1 MSQIKI
7 LIADPNE
14 VYLDGIALEFLKR
27 EPDRVDLHGITEND
41 YWEEFC
47 GASEEYDIALINERM
62 AGEEIPADR
71 FRYIFILT
79 ETMDG
84 TDLSVFSKKDI
95 KTILKWVSAS
105 EIYDQVVNGC
115 PFYEILAERER
126 EEADRLRREEEQR
139 AREKAER
146 LRREK
151 EERARAEKERLRR
164 EAEEKARAEEERL
177 RREAEERARAEEERL
192 RREAEERARAEEE
205 RLRREAEERARAEEE
220 RLRRE
225 AEEKSRGEKEK
236 LRPEKDERD
245 LPEIERLR
253 LEVEKLISEKEN
265 RLRTEAE
272 ERARAE
278 AERVRLLE
286 EAKTHAEAENKARA
300 EADIVRSAMERAL
313 AETERLSRVLEN
325 VRREAEEKAH
335 AEVDRVRRE
344 AEEKA
349 LEAERVR
356 SESEEQA
363 RTEIE
368 KVRREAEEQTRT
380 EIEKVR
386 SEAENQAR
394 AEVESVRREAEDQA
408 RTEIEKVRRETE
420 DQARTEIEKVRRE
433 TEEQARTEIEKVRR
447 EAEEQALTEIENVR
461 REAEKQTRAEV
472 ERARREAEEQ
482 VRKTERI
489 RREEERFR
497 GEAEEKARAEAEN
510 LRRETA
516 ERLLAE
522 KEKRAASDPGKKRGP
537 EVILMHGSCGG
548 AGKTAVALGIAC
560 CMSRMRRKV
569 LYVDA
574 EYMQDFQV
582 YMASRKTLSK
592 EALMCLQSN
601 PADIYEKMKR
611 FISREGFAYLPAS
624 PRYLQLYNVGMDAYF
639 NLIRGAKAS
648 GEYDFIIV
656 DADNSF
662 GNVKA
667 TLFSIAD
674 RAVIVSRSGPEENA
688 RLAVLHEILDSE
700 SNTGQV
706 LYVRNFAEE
715 SFRESSENNFG
726 SRRGEPALKK
736 KNVHKPAGEE
746 QETSAVIE
754 RTAELRSLADLSKI
768 AGIRELAVRII
779 SLPEVSD

>member
-177 RREAEERARAEEERL
+177 RREAEE
-192 RREAEERARAEEE
+192 
-205 RLRREAEERARAEEE
+205 
-220 RLRRE
+220 
-225 AEEKSRGEKEK
+225 KSRGEKEK

-286 EAKTHAEAENKARA
+286 EAKTHAEAEDKARA

-313 AETERLSRVLEN
+313 AETERLSRVLES

-344 AEEKA
+344 VEEKA

-363 RTEIE
+363 RAEVERVRREAEEQTRAEIEKVRGEAEEQARAEVERVRREAEEQTRAEIE
-368 KVRREAEEQTRT
+368 KVRREAEEQTR
-380 EIEKVR
+380 
-386 SEAENQAR
+386 
-394 AEVESVRREAEDQA
+394 
-408 RTEIEKVRRETE
+408 
-420 DQARTEIEKVRRE
+420 
-433 TEEQARTEIEKVRR
+433 
-447 EAEEQALTEIENVR
+447 
-461 REAEKQTRAEV
+461 AEV
-472 ERARREAEEQ
+472 ERARREMEEQ
-482 VRKTERI
+482 ARETERM
-489 RREEERFR
+489 RREEERLR

-510 LRRETA
+510 LRREAA

-592 EALMCLQSN
+592 EALLCLQSN

-656 DADNSF
+656 DTDNSF

-700 SNTGQV
+700 SNTDQV

-715 SFRESSENNFG
+715 PFRESSENNFG

-754 RTAELRSLADLSKI
+754 RTAELRCLADLSRI
-768 AGIRELAVRII
+768 AGIRELAVRIV

>member
-62 AGEEIPADR
+62 AGEEIPAER

-146 LRREK
+146 IRREK

-192 RREAEERARAEEE
+192 RREAEEK
-205 RLRREAEERARAEEE
+205 ARAEEE

-225 AEEKSRGEKEK
+225 AEEKARAEEEGLRREAEEKSRGEEKK
-236 LRPEKDERD
+236 LRPEKDGRD

-253 LEVEKLISEKEN
+253 LEVEKLISEKED

-356 SESEEQA
+356 SESEE
-363 RTEIE
+363 
-368 KVRREAEEQTRT
+368 
-380 EIEKVR
+380 
-386 SEAENQAR
+386 
-394 AEVESVRREAEDQA
+394 QA

-656 DADNSF
+656 DTDNSF

-700 SNTGQV
+700 SNTDQV

-715 SFRESSENNFG
+715 PFRESSENNFG
-726 SRRGEPALKK
+726 SRRGKPALKK
-736 KNVHKPAGEE
+736 KNVHEPAAEE

>member
-71 FRYIFILT
+71 FRHIFILT

-286 EAKTHAEAENKARA
+286 EAKTHAEAEDKARA

-313 AETERLSRVLEN
+313 AETERLSRVLES

-344 AEEKA
+344 VEEKA

-363 RTEIE
+363 RAEVERVRREAEEQTRAEIEKVRGEAEEQARAEVERVRREAEEQTRAEIE
-368 KVRREAEEQTRT
+368 KVRREAEEQTR
-380 EIEKVR
+380 
-386 SEAENQAR
+386 
-394 AEVESVRREAEDQA
+394 
-408 RTEIEKVRRETE
+408 
-420 DQARTEIEKVRRE
+420 
-433 TEEQARTEIEKVRR
+433 
-447 EAEEQALTEIENVR
+447 
-461 REAEKQTRAEV
+461 AEV
-472 ERARREAEEQ
+472 ERARREMEEQ
-482 VRKTERI
+482 ARETERM
-489 RREEERFR
+489 RREEERLR

-510 LRRETA
+510 LRREAA

-592 EALMCLQSN
+592 EALLCLQSN

-656 DADNSF
+656 DTDNSF

-700 SNTGQV
+700 SNTDQV

-715 SFRESSENNFG
+715 PFRESSENNFG

-754 RTAELRSLADLSKI
+754 RTAELRCLADLSRI
-768 AGIRELAVRII
+768 AGIRELAVRIV

>member
-71 FRYIFILT
+71 FRHIFILT

-151 EERARAEKERLRR
+151 EERARAEKERLRAEEERLRR

-177 RREAEERARAEEERL
+177 RREAEEKARAEEEG
-192 RREAEERARAEEE
+192 
-205 RLRREAEERARAEEE
+205 
-220 RLRRE
+220 LRRE
-225 AEEKSRGEKEK
+225 AEEKSRGEEKK
-236 LRPEKDERD
+236 LRPEKDGRD

-368 KVRREAEEQTRT
+368 KVRREAEEQTRA

-386 SEAENQAR
+386 GEAEEQAR
-394 AEVESVRREAEDQA
+394 AEVERVRREAEDQTRA
-408 RTEIEKVRRETE
+408 
-420 DQARTEIEKVRRE
+420 
-433 TEEQARTEIEKVRR
+433 EIEKVRR
-447 EAEEQALTEIENVR
+447 EAEE
-461 REAEKQTRAEV
+461 QTRAEV

-482 VRKTERI
+482 ARETERM
-489 RREEERFR
+489 RREEERLR

-510 LRRETA
+510 LRREAA

-736 KNVHKPAGEE
+736 KNVHEPAGEE

>member
-1 MSQIKI
+1 M
-7 LIADPNE
+7 
-14 VYLDGIALEFLKR
+14 
-27 EPDRVDLHGITEND
+27 
-41 YWEEFC
+41 
-47 GASEEYDIALINERM
+47 
-62 AGEEIPADR
+62 
-71 FRYIFILT
+71 
-79 ETMDG
+79 
-84 TDLSVFSKKDI
+84 
-95 KTILKWVSAS
+95 
-105 EIYDQVVNGC
+105 
-115 PFYEILAERER
+115 
-126 EEADRLRREEEQR
+126 
-139 AREKAER
+139 
-146 LRREK
+146 
-151 EERARAEKERLRR
+151 
-164 EAEEKARAEEERL
+164 
-177 RREAEERARAEEERL
+177 
-192 RREAEERARAEEE
+192 
-205 RLRREAEERARAEEE
+205 
-220 RLRRE
+220 
-225 AEEKSRGEKEK
+225 
-236 LRPEKDERD
+236 
-245 LPEIERLR
+245 
-253 LEVEKLISEKEN
+253 
-265 RLRTEAE
+265 
-272 ERARAE
+272 
-278 AERVRLLE
+278 
-286 EAKTHAEAENKARA
+286 
-300 EADIVRSAMERAL
+300 
-313 AETERLSRVLEN
+313 
-325 VRREAEEKAH
+325 
-335 AEVDRVRRE
+335 
-344 AEEKA
+344 
-349 LEAERVR
+349 
-356 SESEEQA
+356 
-363 RTEIE
+363 
-368 KVRREAEEQTRT
+368 
-380 EIEKVR
+380 
-386 SEAENQAR
+386 
-394 AEVESVRREAEDQA
+394 
-408 RTEIEKVRRETE
+408 
-420 DQARTEIEKVRRE
+420 
-433 TEEQARTEIEKVRR
+433 
-447 EAEEQALTEIENVR
+447 
-461 REAEKQTRAEV
+461 

-715 SFRESSENNFG
+715 PFRESSENNFG

-736 KNVHKPAGEE
+736 KNVHEPAGEE

>member
-1 MSQIKI
+1 M
-7 LIADPNE
+7 
-14 VYLDGIALEFLKR
+14 
-27 EPDRVDLHGITEND
+27 
-41 YWEEFC
+41 
-47 GASEEYDIALINERM
+47 
-62 AGEEIPADR
+62 
-71 FRYIFILT
+71 
-79 ETMDG
+79 
-84 TDLSVFSKKDI
+84 
-95 KTILKWVSAS
+95 
-105 EIYDQVVNGC
+105 
-115 PFYEILAERER
+115 
-126 EEADRLRREEEQR
+126 
-139 AREKAER
+139 
-146 LRREK
+146 
-151 EERARAEKERLRR
+151 
-164 EAEEKARAEEERL
+164 
-177 RREAEERARAEEERL
+177 
-192 RREAEERARAEEE
+192 
-205 RLRREAEERARAEEE
+205 
-220 RLRRE
+220 
-225 AEEKSRGEKEK
+225 
-236 LRPEKDERD
+236 
-245 LPEIERLR
+245 
-253 LEVEKLISEKEN
+253 
-265 RLRTEAE
+265 
-272 ERARAE
+272 
-278 AERVRLLE
+278 
-286 EAKTHAEAENKARA
+286 
-300 EADIVRSAMERAL
+300 
-313 AETERLSRVLEN
+313 
-325 VRREAEEKAH
+325 
-335 AEVDRVRRE
+335 
-344 AEEKA
+344 
-349 LEAERVR
+349 
-356 SESEEQA
+356 
-363 RTEIE
+363 
-368 KVRREAEEQTRT
+368 
-380 EIEKVR
+380 
-386 SEAENQAR
+386 
-394 AEVESVRREAEDQA
+394 
-408 RTEIEKVRRETE
+408 
-420 DQARTEIEKVRRE
+420 
-433 TEEQARTEIEKVRR
+433 
-447 EAEEQALTEIENVR
+447 
-461 REAEKQTRAEV
+461 

-482 VRKTERI
+482 ARETERM
-489 RREEERFR
+489 RREEERLR

-510 LRRETA
+510 LRREAA

-648 GEYDFIIV
+648 GEYDFIVV
-656 DADNSF
+656 DTDNSF

-715 SFRESSENNFG
+715 SFRESPENNFG

-754 RTAELRSLADLSKI
+754 RTAELRCLADLSKI

>member
-126 EEADRLRREEEQR
+126 EEA
-139 AREKAER
+139 ER
-146 LRREK
+146 IRREK
-151 EERARAEKERLRR
+151 
-164 EAEEKARAEEERL
+164 
-177 RREAEERARAEEERL
+177 EERARAEEERL

-205 RLRREAEERARAEEE
+205 RLRREAEEKARVEEE

-286 EAKTHAEAENKARA
+286 EAKTHAEAEDKARA

-313 AETERLSRVLEN
+313 AETERLSRVLES

-344 AEEKA
+344 VEEKA

-363 RTEIE
+363 RAEVERVRREAEEQTRAEIE
-368 KVRREAEEQTRT
+368 KVRREAEEQTR
-380 EIEKVR
+380 
-386 SEAENQAR
+386 
-394 AEVESVRREAEDQA
+394 
-408 RTEIEKVRRETE
+408 
-420 DQARTEIEKVRRE
+420 
-433 TEEQARTEIEKVRR
+433 
-447 EAEEQALTEIENVR
+447 
-461 REAEKQTRAEV
+461 AEV
-472 ERARREAEEQ
+472 ERARREMEEQ
-482 VRKTERI
+482 ARETERM
-489 RREEERFR
+489 RREEERLR

-510 LRRETA
+510 LRREAA

-715 SFRESSENNFG
+715 PFRESSENNFG

-736 KNVHKPAGEE
+736 KNVHEPAGEE

-768 AGIRELAVRII
+768 AGIRELAVRIV

>member
-146 LRREK
+146 IRREEEQRAREKAERIRREK

-177 RREAEERARAEEERL
+177 RREAEEK
-192 RREAEERARAEEE
+192 
-205 RLRREAEERARAEEE
+205 ARAEEE

-225 AEEKSRGEKEK
+225 AEEKSRGEEKK
-236 LRPEKDERD
+236 LRPEKDGRD

-253 LEVEKLISEKEN
+253 LEVEKLISEKED

-278 AERVRLLE
+278 ADRVRLLE

-368 KVRREAEEQTRT
+368 KVRREAENQTRT

-386 SEAENQAR
+386 SEAEEQAR
-394 AEVESVRREAEDQA
+394 AEVERVRREAEDQTRA
-408 RTEIEKVRRETE
+408 EIEK
-420 DQARTEIEKVRRE
+420 
-433 TEEQARTEIEKVRR
+433 
-447 EAEEQALTEIENVR
+447 VR

-726 SRRGEPALKK
+726 SRRGKPALKK
-736 KNVHKPAGEE
+736 KNVHEPAGEE

>member
-1 MSQIKI
+1 
-7 LIADPNE
+7 
-14 VYLDGIALEFLKR
+14 
-27 EPDRVDLHGITEND
+27 
-41 YWEEFC
+41 
-47 GASEEYDIALINERM
+47 
-62 AGEEIPADR
+62 
-71 FRYIFILT
+71 
-79 ETMDG
+79 
-84 TDLSVFSKKDI
+84 
-95 KTILKWVSAS
+95 
-105 EIYDQVVNGC
+105 
-115 PFYEILAERER
+115 
-126 EEADRLRREEEQR
+126 
-139 AREKAER
+139 
-146 LRREK
+146 
-151 EERARAEKERLRR
+151 
-164 EAEEKARAEEERL
+164 
-177 RREAEERARAEEERL
+177 
-192 RREAEERARAEEE
+192 
-205 RLRREAEERARAEEE
+205 
-220 RLRRE
+220 
-225 AEEKSRGEKEK
+225 
-236 LRPEKDERD
+236 
-245 LPEIERLR
+245 
-253 LEVEKLISEKEN
+253 
-265 RLRTEAE
+265 
-272 ERARAE
+272 
-278 AERVRLLE
+278 
-286 EAKTHAEAENKARA
+286 
-300 EADIVRSAMERAL
+300 MERAL
-313 AETERLSRVLEN
+313 AETERLSRVLES

-344 AEEKA
+344 VEEKA

-363 RTEIE
+363 RAEVERVRREAEEQTRAEIEKVRGEAEEQARAEVERVRREAEEQTRAEIE
-368 KVRREAEEQTRT
+368 KVRREAEEQTR
-380 EIEKVR
+380 
-386 SEAENQAR
+386 
-394 AEVESVRREAEDQA
+394 
-408 RTEIEKVRRETE
+408 
-420 DQARTEIEKVRRE
+420 
-433 TEEQARTEIEKVRR
+433 
-447 EAEEQALTEIENVR
+447 
-461 REAEKQTRAEV
+461 AEV
-472 ERARREAEEQ
+472 ERARREMEEQ
-482 VRKTERI
+482 ARETERM
-489 RREEERFR
+489 RREEERLR

-510 LRRETA
+510 LRREAA

-592 EALMCLQSN
+592 EALLCLQSN

-656 DADNSF
+656 DTDNSF

-700 SNTGQV
+700 SNTDQV

-715 SFRESSENNFG
+715 PFRESSENNFG

-754 RTAELRSLADLSKI
+754 RTAELRCLADLSRI
-768 AGIRELAVRII
+768 AGIRELAVRIV

>member
-62 AGEEIPADR
+62 AGEEIPAER

-146 LRREK
+146 IRREEEQRAREKAERIRREK

-192 RREAEERARAEEE
+192 RREAEEK
-205 RLRREAEERARAEEE
+205 ARAEEE

-225 AEEKSRGEKEK
+225 AEEKARAEEEGLRREAEEKSRGEEKK
-236 LRPEKDERD
+236 LRPEKDGRD

-253 LEVEKLISEKEN
+253 LEVEKLISEKED

-278 AERVRLLE
+278 ADRVRLLE

-368 KVRREAEEQTRT
+368 KVRREAEEQVRI

-386 SEAENQAR
+386 SESQNQAR
-394 AEVESVRREAEDQA
+394 AEVES
-408 RTEIEKVRRETE
+408 
-420 DQARTEIEKVRRE
+420 
-433 TEEQARTEIEKVRR
+433 
-447 EAEEQALTEIENVR
+447 VR

-674 RAVIVSRSGPEENA
+674 RDVIVSRSGPEENA

>member
-146 LRREK
+146 IRREK
-151 EERARAEKERLRR
+151 EERARAEKESLRR

-177 RREAEERARAEEERL
+177 RREAEE
-192 RREAEERARAEEE
+192 
-205 RLRREAEERARAEEE
+205 
-220 RLRRE
+220 
-225 AEEKSRGEKEK
+225 KSRGEEKK
-236 LRPEKDERD
+236 LRPEKDGRD

-253 LEVEKLISEKEN
+253 LEVEKLISEKED

-286 EAKTHAEAENKARA
+286 EAKTHAEAEDKARA

-313 AETERLSRVLEN
+313 AETERLSRVLES

-368 KVRREAEEQTRT
+368 KVRREAEEQTRA

-386 SEAENQAR
+386 GEAEEQAR
-394 AEVESVRREAEDQA
+394 AEVERVRREAEDQTRA
-408 RTEIEKVRRETE
+408 
-420 DQARTEIEKVRRE
+420 
-433 TEEQARTEIEKVRR
+433 EIEKVRR
-447 EAEEQALTEIENVR
+447 EAEE
-461 REAEKQTRAEV
+461 QTRAEV

-482 VRKTERI
+482 ARETERM
-489 RREEERFR
+489 RREEERLR

-510 LRRETA
+510 LRREAA

-656 DADNSF
+656 D
-662 GNVKA
+662 
-667 TLFSIAD
+667 
-674 RAVIVSRSGPEENA
+674 RSGGKCAPCRTPRDSGFGEQYGSGPLCA
-688 RLAVLHEILDSE
+688 QLCRGAVPGI
-700 SNTGQV
+700 
-706 LYVRNFAEE
+706 
-715 SFRESSENNFG
+715 FG
-726 SRRGEPALKK
+726 K
-736 KNVHKPAGEE
+736 
-746 QETSAVIE
+746 
-754 RTAELRSLADLSKI
+754 
-768 AGIRELAVRII
+768 
-779 SLPEVSD
+779 

>member
-71 FRYIFILT
+71 FRHIFILT

-146 LRREK
+146 IRREEEQRAREKAERIRREK
-151 EERARAEKERLRR
+151 EERVRAEKERLRR

-192 RREAEERARAEEE
+192 RREAEEK
-205 RLRREAEERARAEEE
+205 ARAEEE

-225 AEEKSRGEKEK
+225 AEEKARAEEEGLRREAEEKSRGEEKK
-236 LRPEKDERD
+236 LRPEKDGRD

-394 AEVESVRREAEDQA
+394 AEVERVRREAEDQTRA
-408 RTEIEKVRRETE
+408 
-420 DQARTEIEKVRRE
+420 
-433 TEEQARTEIEKVRR
+433 EIEKVRR
-447 EAEEQALTEIENVR
+447 EAEE
-461 REAEKQTRAEV
+461 QTRAEV

-482 VRKTERI
+482 ARETERM
-489 RREEERFR
+489 RREEERLR

-510 LRRETA
+510 LRREAA

>member
-146 LRREK
+146 IRREK

-177 RREAEERARAEEERL
+177 RREAEEK
-192 RREAEERARAEEE
+192 
-205 RLRREAEERARAEEE
+205 ARAEEE

-225 AEEKSRGEKEK
+225 AEEKARAEEEGLRREAEEKSRGEEKK
-236 LRPEKDERD
+236 LRPEKDGRD

-253 LEVEKLISEKEN
+253 LEVEKLISEKED

-286 EAKTHAEAENKARA
+286 EAKTHAEAEDKARA

-368 KVRREAEEQTRT
+368 KVRREAEE
-380 EIEKVR
+380 
-386 SEAENQAR
+386 
-394 AEVESVRREAEDQA
+394 
-408 RTEIEKVRRETE
+408 
-420 DQARTEIEKVRRE
+420 
-433 TEEQARTEIEKVRR
+433 
-447 EAEEQALTEIENVR
+447 
-461 REAEKQTRAEV
+461 QTRAEV

>member
-71 FRYIFILT
+71 FRHIFILT

-126 EEADRLRREEEQR
+126 EEA
-139 AREKAER
+139 ER
-146 LRREK
+146 IRREK
-151 EERARAEKERLRR
+151 
-164 EAEEKARAEEERL
+164 
-177 RREAEERARAEEERL
+177 EERARAEEERL

-205 RLRREAEERARAEEE
+205 RLRREAEERVRAEKERLRREAEERARAEEERLRREAEEKARVEEE

-368 KVRREAEEQTRT
+368 KVRREAENQTRT

-386 SEAENQAR
+386 SEAEEQAR
-394 AEVESVRREAEDQA
+394 AEVERVRREAEDQTRA
-408 RTEIEKVRRETE
+408 
-420 DQARTEIEKVRRE
+420 
-433 TEEQARTEIEKVRR
+433 EIEKVRR
-447 EAEEQALTEIENVR
+447 EAEE
-461 REAEKQTRAEV
+461 QTRAEV

-482 VRKTERI
+482 ARETERM
-489 RREEERFR
+489 RREEERLR

-510 LRRETA
+510 LRREAA

-715 SFRESSENNFG
+715 SFRESPENNFG

-736 KNVHKPAGEE
+736 KNVHEPAGEE

-754 RTAELRSLADLSKI
+754 RTAELRCLADLSKI

>member
-146 LRREK
+146 IRREK

-192 RREAEERARAEEE
+192 RREAEEK
-205 RLRREAEERARAEEE
+205 ARAEEE

-225 AEEKSRGEKEK
+225 AEEKARAEEEGLRREAEEKSRGEEKK
-236 LRPEKDERD
+236 LRPEKDGRD

-253 LEVEKLISEKEN
+253 LEVEKLISEKED

-286 EAKTHAEAENKARA
+286 EAKTHAEAEDKARA

-313 AETERLSRVLEN
+313 AETERLSRVLES

-344 AEEKA
+344 VEEKA

-368 KVRREAEEQTRT
+368 KVRREAENQTRT

-386 SEAENQAR
+386 SEAEEQAR
-394 AEVESVRREAEDQA
+394 AEVERVRREAEDQTRA
-408 RTEIEKVRRETE
+408 
-420 DQARTEIEKVRRE
+420 
-433 TEEQARTEIEKVRR
+433 EIEKVRR
-447 EAEEQALTEIENVR
+447 EAEE
-461 REAEKQTRAEV
+461 QTRAEV

-482 VRKTERI
+482 ARETERM
-489 RREEERFR
+489 RREEERLR

-510 LRRETA
+510 LRREAA

-522 KEKRAASDPGKKRGP
+522 KEKRASSDPGKKRGP

-656 DADNSF
+656 DTDNSF

>member
-126 EEADRLRREEEQR
+126 EEA
-139 AREKAER
+139 ER
-146 LRREK
+146 I
-151 EERARAEKERLRR
+151 
-164 EAEEKARAEEERL
+164 
-177 RREAEERARAEEERL
+177 RREAEERARAEK
-192 RREAEERARAEEE
+192 
-205 RLRREAEERARAEEE
+205 E

-265 RLRTEAE
+265 RLRTEAK

-278 AERVRLLE
+278 ADRVRLLE

-368 KVRREAEEQTRT
+368 KVRREAENQTRT

-386 SEAENQAR
+386 GEAEEQAR
-394 AEVESVRREAEDQA
+394 AEVERVRREAEDQTRA
-408 RTEIEKVRRETE
+408 
-420 DQARTEIEKVRRE
+420 
-433 TEEQARTEIEKVRR
+433 EIEKVRR
-447 EAEEQALTEIENVR
+447 EAEE
-461 REAEKQTRAEV
+461 QTRAEV

-482 VRKTERI
+482 ARETERM
-489 RREEERFR
+489 RREEERLR

-648 GEYDFIIV
+648 GEYDFIVV
-656 DADNSF
+656 DTDNSF

-715 SFRESSENNFG
+715 SFRESPENNFG

-754 RTAELRSLADLSKI
+754 RTAELRCLADLSKI

>member
-71 FRYIFILT
+71 FRHIFILT

-164 EAEEKARAEEERL
+164 EAEEK
-177 RREAEERARAEEERL
+177 
-192 RREAEERARAEEE
+192 ARAEEE

-420 DQARTEIEKVRRE
+420 
-433 TEEQARTEIEKVRR
+433 EQARTEIEKVRR

-489 RREEERFR
+489 RREEERLR

>member
-62 AGEEIPADR
+62 AGEEIPAER

-146 LRREK
+146 IRREEEQRAREKAERIRREK

-177 RREAEERARAEEERL
+177 RREAEEKARV
-192 RREAEERARAEEE
+192 
-205 RLRREAEERARAEEE
+205 EEE

-253 LEVEKLISEKEN
+253 LEVEKLISEKED

-278 AERVRLLE
+278 ADRVRLLE

-368 KVRREAEEQTRT
+368 KVRSEAEEKARA
-380 EIEKVR
+380 EIEK
-386 SEAENQAR
+386 
-394 AEVESVRREAEDQA
+394 VRREAEDQA
-408 RTEIEKVRRETE
+408 RTEIEKVRREAENQT
-420 DQARTEIEKVRRE
+420 RTEIEKVRSEAEEQARAEVERVRRE
-433 TEEQARTEIEKVRR
+433 AEEQARTEIEKVRR
-447 EAEEQALTEIENVR
+447 EAEE
-461 REAEKQTRAEV
+461 QTRAEV

-522 KEKRAASDPGKKRGP
+522 KEKRAASNPGKKRGP

-715 SFRESSENNFG
+715 PFRESSENNFG

-736 KNVHKPAGEE
+736 KNVHEPAGEE

-754 RTAELRSLADLSKI
+754 RTAELRCLADLSKI

>member
-62 AGEEIPADR
+62 AGEEIPAER

-164 EAEEKARAEEERL
+164 EAEEKARAEEERLRREAEERARAEEERL

-356 SESEEQA
+356 SESEE
-363 RTEIE
+363 
-368 KVRREAEEQTRT
+368 
-380 EIEKVR
+380 
-386 SEAENQAR
+386 
-394 AEVESVRREAEDQA
+394 
-408 RTEIEKVRRETE
+408 
-420 DQARTEIEKVRRE
+420 QARTEIEKVRRE

-726 SRRGEPALKK
+726 SRRGKPALKK
-736 KNVHKPAGEE
+736 KNVHEPAGEE

>member
-71 FRYIFILT
+71 FRHIFILT

-164 EAEEKARAEEERL
+164 EAEEKARAEEERLRREAEERARAEEERL

-313 AETERLSRVLEN
+313 AETERLSRVLES

-368 KVRREAEEQTRT
+368 KVRREAENQTRT

-386 SEAENQAR
+386 SEAEEQAR
-394 AEVESVRREAEDQA
+394 AEVERVRREAEDQTRA
-408 RTEIEKVRRETE
+408 
-420 DQARTEIEKVRRE
+420 
-433 TEEQARTEIEKVRR
+433 EIEKVRR
-447 EAEEQALTEIENVR
+447 EAEE
-461 REAEKQTRAEV
+461 QTRAEV

-482 VRKTERI
+482 ARETERM
-489 RREEERFR
+489 RREEERLR

-674 RAVIVSRSGPEENA
+674 RAVPEENA

-700 SNTGQV
+700 SNTDQV

-715 SFRESSENNFG
+715 PARGALGTVSG
-726 SRRGEPALKK
+726 SGRDQHFIKK
-736 KNVHKPAGEE
+736 KAGQLPAAER
-746 QETSAVIE
+746 QEPSIVIE
-754 RTAELRSLADLSKI
+754 KNTTPGNLADLGRI
-768 AGIRELAVRII
+768 EGIRELAVRIV

>member
-1 MSQIKI
+1 M
-7 LIADPNE
+7 
-14 VYLDGIALEFLKR
+14 R
-27 EPDRVDLHGITEND
+27 
-41 YWEEFC
+41 
-47 GASEEYDIALINERM
+47 SEA
-62 AGEEIPADR
+62 
-71 FRYIFILT
+71 
-79 ETMDG
+79 
-84 TDLSVFSKKDI
+84 
-95 KTILKWVSAS
+95 
-105 EIYDQVVNGC
+105 
-115 PFYEILAERER
+115 
-126 EEADRLRREEEQR
+126 EEQ
-139 AREKAER
+139 
-146 LRREK
+146 
-151 EERARAEKERLRR
+151 ARAE
-164 EAEEKARAEEERL
+164 
-177 RREAEERARAEEERL
+177 
-192 RREAEERARAEEE
+192 
-205 RLRREAEERARAEEE
+205 
-220 RLRRE
+220 
-225 AEEKSRGEKEK
+225 
-236 LRPEKDERD
+236 
-245 LPEIERLR
+245 
-253 LEVEKLISEKEN
+253 VE
-265 RLRTEAE
+265 
-272 ERARAE
+272 
-278 AERVRLLE
+278 
-286 EAKTHAEAENKARA
+286 
-300 EADIVRSAMERAL
+300 
-313 AETERLSRVLEN
+313 
-325 VRREAEEKAH
+325 
-335 AEVDRVRRE
+335 RVRRE
-344 AEEKA
+344 A
-349 LEAERVR
+349 
-356 SESEEQA
+356 EEQA

-368 KVRREAEEQTRT
+368 KVRREAEEQTR
-380 EIEKVR
+380 
-386 SEAENQAR
+386 
-394 AEVESVRREAEDQA
+394 
-408 RTEIEKVRRETE
+408 
-420 DQARTEIEKVRRE
+420 
-433 TEEQARTEIEKVRR
+433 
-447 EAEEQALTEIENVR
+447 
-461 REAEKQTRAEV
+461 AEV

-482 VRKTERI
+482 ARETERM
-489 RREEERFR
+489 RREEERLR

-510 LRRETA
+510 LRREAA

-522 KEKRAASDPGKKRGP
+522 KEKRTASDPGKKRGP

-592 EALMCLQSN
+592 EALLCLQSN

-656 DADNSF
+656 DTDNSF

-726 SRRGEPALKK
+726 SRRGKPALKK
-736 KNVHKPAGEE
+736 KNVHEPAGEE

>member
-236 LRPEKDERD
+236 LCPEKDERD

-344 AEEKA
+344 VEEKA

-356 SESEEQA
+356 SESKEQA

-368 KVRREAEEQTRT
+368 KVRREAENQTRT

-386 SEAENQAR
+386 SEAEEQAR
-394 AEVESVRREAEDQA
+394 AEVERVRREAEDQTRA
-408 RTEIEKVRRETE
+408 
-420 DQARTEIEKVRRE
+420 
-433 TEEQARTEIEKVRR
+433 EIEKVRR
-447 EAEEQALTEIENVR
+447 EAEE
-461 REAEKQTRAEV
+461 QTRAEV

-482 VRKTERI
+482 ARETERM
-489 RREEERFR
+489 RREEERLR

-510 LRRETA
+510 LRREAA

-754 RTAELRSLADLSKI
+754 RTAELRCLADLSKI

>member
-146 LRREK
+146 IRREEEQRAREK
-151 EERARAEKERLRR
+151 AERIRREAEERARAEKERLRR
-164 EAEEKARAEEERL
+164 EAEE
-177 RREAEERARAEEERL
+177 RARAEK
-192 RREAEERARAEEE
+192 
-205 RLRREAEERARAEEE
+205 E

-286 EAKTHAEAENKARA
+286 EAKTHAEAEDKARA

-356 SESEEQA
+356 SEAEEQA

-368 KVRREAEEQTRT
+368 KVRREAENQTRT

-386 SEAENQAR
+386 SEAEEQAR
-394 AEVESVRREAEDQA
+394 AEVERVRREAEEQARAEVEKVHREAEDQARAEIEKVRGEAEEQARAEVERVRREAEDQTRA
-408 RTEIEKVRRETE
+408 
-420 DQARTEIEKVRRE
+420 
-433 TEEQARTEIEKVRR
+433 EIEKVRR
-447 EAEEQALTEIENVR
+447 EAEE
-461 REAEKQTRAEV
+461 QTRAEV

-482 VRKTERI
+482 VRETERM
-489 RREEERFR
+489 RREEERLR

-700 SNTGQV
+700 SNTDQV

-715 SFRESSENNFG
+715 PARGALGTVSG
-726 SRRGEPALKK
+726 SGRDQHFIKK
-736 KNVHKPAGEE
+736 KAGQLPAAER
-746 QETSAVIE
+746 QEPSIVIE
-754 RTAELRSLADLSKI
+754 KNTTPGNLADLGRI
-768 AGIRELAVRII
+768 EGIRELAVRIV

>member
-1 MSQIKI
+1 M
-7 LIADPNE
+7 
-14 VYLDGIALEFLKR
+14 
-27 EPDRVDLHGITEND
+27 
-41 YWEEFC
+41 
-47 GASEEYDIALINERM
+47 
-62 AGEEIPADR
+62 
-71 FRYIFILT
+71 
-79 ETMDG
+79 
-84 TDLSVFSKKDI
+84 
-95 KTILKWVSAS
+95 
-105 EIYDQVVNGC
+105 
-115 PFYEILAERER
+115 
-126 EEADRLRREEEQR
+126 
-139 AREKAER
+139 
-146 LRREK
+146 
-151 EERARAEKERLRR
+151 
-164 EAEEKARAEEERL
+164 
-177 RREAEERARAEEERL
+177 
-192 RREAEERARAEEE
+192 
-205 RLRREAEERARAEEE
+205 
-220 RLRRE
+220 
-225 AEEKSRGEKEK
+225 
-236 LRPEKDERD
+236 
-245 LPEIERLR
+245 
-253 LEVEKLISEKEN
+253 
-265 RLRTEAE
+265 
-272 ERARAE
+272 
-278 AERVRLLE
+278 
-286 EAKTHAEAENKARA
+286 
-300 EADIVRSAMERAL
+300 
-313 AETERLSRVLEN
+313 
-325 VRREAEEKAH
+325 
-335 AEVDRVRRE
+335 
-344 AEEKA
+344 
-349 LEAERVR
+349 
-356 SESEEQA
+356 
-363 RTEIE
+363 
-368 KVRREAEEQTRT
+368 
-380 EIEKVR
+380 
-386 SEAENQAR
+386 
-394 AEVESVRREAEDQA
+394 
-408 RTEIEKVRRETE
+408 
-420 DQARTEIEKVRRE
+420 
-433 TEEQARTEIEKVRR
+433 
-447 EAEEQALTEIENVR
+447 
-461 REAEKQTRAEV
+461 

-482 VRKTERI
+482 ARETERM
-489 RREEERFR
+489 RREEERLR

-510 LRRETA
+510 LRREAA

-522 KEKRAASDPGKKRGP
+522 KEKRAASDSGKKRGP

-560 CMSRMRRKV
+560 CMSRMRKKV

-592 EALMCLQSN
+592 EALLCLQSN

-656 DADNSF
+656 DTDNSF

-726 SRRGEPALKK
+726 SRRGKPALKK
-736 KNVHKPAGEE
+736 KNVHEPAGEE

>member
-62 AGEEIPADR
+62 AGEKIPADR
-71 FRYIFILT
+71 FRHIFILT

-146 LRREK
+146 IRREK

-177 RREAEERARAEEERL
+177 RREAEEK
-192 RREAEERARAEEE
+192 
-205 RLRREAEERARAEEE
+205 ARAEEE

-225 AEEKSRGEKEK
+225 AEEKARAEEEGLRREAEEKSRGEEKK
-236 LRPEKDERD
+236 LRPEKDGRD

-253 LEVEKLISEKEN
+253 LEVEKLISEKED

-278 AERVRLLE
+278 ADRVRLLE
-286 EAKTHAEAENKARA
+286 EAKTHAEAEDKARA

-313 AETERLSRVLEN
+313 AETERLSRVLES

-344 AEEKA
+344 VEEKA

-368 KVRREAEEQTRT
+368 KVRREAENQTRT

-386 SEAENQAR
+386 SEAEEQAR
-394 AEVESVRREAEDQA
+394 AEVERVRREAE
-408 RTEIEKVRRETE
+408 
-420 DQARTEIEKVRRE
+420 
-433 TEEQARTEIEKVRR
+433 EQARAEIEKVRR
-447 EAEEQALTEIENVR
+447 EAEE
-461 REAEKQTRAEV
+461 QTRAEV

-482 VRKTERI
+482 VRETERM
-489 RREEERFR
+489 RREEERLR

-736 KNVHKPAGEE
+736 KNVHEPAGEE

>member
-71 FRYIFILT
+71 FRHIFILT

-146 LRREK
+146 IRREK

-177 RREAEERARAEEERL
+177 RREAEEKARV
-192 RREAEERARAEEE
+192 
-205 RLRREAEERARAEEE
+205 EEE

-253 LEVEKLISEKEN
+253 LEVEKLISEKED

-408 RTEIEKVRRETE
+408 RTEIEKVRRE
-420 DQARTEIEKVRRE
+420 
-433 TEEQARTEIEKVRR
+433 
-447 EAEEQALTEIENVR
+447 AEE
-461 REAEKQTRAEV
+461 QTRAEV

-489 RREEERFR
+489 RREEERLR

-510 LRRETA
+510 LRREAA

-754 RTAELRSLADLSKI
+754 RTAELRCLADLSKI

>member
-71 FRYIFILT
+71 FRHIFILT

-146 LRREK
+146 IRREEEQRAREKAERIRREK

-192 RREAEERARAEEE
+192 RREAEE
-205 RLRREAEERARAEEE
+205 
-220 RLRRE
+220 
-225 AEEKSRGEKEK
+225 KSRGEEKK
-236 LRPEKDERD
+236 LRPEKDGRD

-253 LEVEKLISEKEN
+253 LEVEKLISEKED

-278 AERVRLLE
+278 ADRVRLLE
-286 EAKTHAEAENKARA
+286 EAKTHAEAEDKARA

-313 AETERLSRVLEN
+313 AETERLSRVLES

-368 KVRREAEEQTRT
+368 KVRREAENQARA

-386 SEAENQAR
+386 GEAEEQAR
-394 AEVESVRREAEDQA
+394 AEVERVRREAE
-408 RTEIEKVRRETE
+408 
-420 DQARTEIEKVRRE
+420 
-433 TEEQARTEIEKVRR
+433 EQARAEIEKVRR
-447 EAEEQALTEIENVR
+447 EAEE
-461 REAEKQTRAEV
+461 QTRAEV

-482 VRKTERI
+482 ARETERM
-489 RREEERFR
+489 RREEERLR

>member
-71 FRYIFILT
+71 FRHIFILT

-164 EAEEKARAEEERL
+164 EAEEK
-177 RREAEERARAEEERL
+177 
-192 RREAEERARAEEE
+192 
-205 RLRREAEERARAEEE
+205 ARAEEE

-394 AEVESVRREAEDQA
+394 AEVERVRREAE
-408 RTEIEKVRRETE
+408 
-420 DQARTEIEKVRRE
+420 
-433 TEEQARTEIEKVRR
+433 EQARAEIEKVRR
-447 EAEEQALTEIENVR
+447 EAEE
-461 REAEKQTRAEV
+461 QTRAEV

-482 VRKTERI
+482 ARETERM
-489 RREEERFR
+489 RREEERLR

-510 LRRETA
+510 LRREAA

-656 DADNSF
+656 DTDNSF

-700 SNTGQV
+700 SNTDQV

-715 SFRESSENNFG
+715 PFRESSENNFG
-726 SRRGEPALKK
+726 SRRGEPALNK

>member
-1 MSQIKI
+1 
-7 LIADPNE
+7 
-14 VYLDGIALEFLKR
+14 
-27 EPDRVDLHGITEND
+27 
-41 YWEEFC
+41 
-47 GASEEYDIALINERM
+47 
-62 AGEEIPADR
+62 
-71 FRYIFILT
+71 
-79 ETMDG
+79 
-84 TDLSVFSKKDI
+84 
-95 KTILKWVSAS
+95 
-105 EIYDQVVNGC
+105 
-115 PFYEILAERER
+115 
-126 EEADRLRREEEQR
+126 
-139 AREKAER
+139 
-146 LRREK
+146 
-151 EERARAEKERLRR
+151 
-164 EAEEKARAEEERL
+164 
-177 RREAEERARAEEERL
+177 
-192 RREAEERARAEEE
+192 
-205 RLRREAEERARAEEE
+205 
-220 RLRRE
+220 
-225 AEEKSRGEKEK
+225 
-236 LRPEKDERD
+236 
-245 LPEIERLR
+245 
-253 LEVEKLISEKEN
+253 
-265 RLRTEAE
+265 
-272 ERARAE
+272 
-278 AERVRLLE
+278 
-286 EAKTHAEAENKARA
+286 
-300 EADIVRSAMERAL
+300 MERAL
-313 AETERLSRVLEN
+313 AETERLSRVLES

-344 AEEKA
+344 VEEKA

-368 KVRREAEEQTRT
+368 KVRSEAEEKARA
-380 EIEKVR
+380 EIEK
-386 SEAENQAR
+386 
-394 AEVESVRREAEDQA
+394 VRREAEDQA
-408 RTEIEKVRRETE
+408 RTEIEKVRREAENQT
-420 DQARTEIEKVRRE
+420 RTEIEKVRSEAEEQARAEVERVRRE
-433 TEEQARTEIEKVRR
+433 AEEQARTEIEKVRR
-447 EAEEQALTEIENVR
+447 EAEEQ
-461 REAEKQTRAEV
+461 TRAEV

-482 VRKTERI
+482 ARETERM
-489 RREEERFR
+489 RREEERLR

-510 LRRETA
+510 LRREAA

-522 KEKRAASDPGKKRGP
+522 KEKRTASDPGKKRGP

-592 EALMCLQSN
+592 EALLCLQSN

-656 DADNSF
+656 DTDNSF

-726 SRRGEPALKK
+726 SRRGKPALKK
-736 KNVHKPAGEE
+736 KNVHEPAGEE

>member
-71 FRYIFILT
+71 FRHIFILT

-146 LRREK
+146 IRREK

-177 RREAEERARAEEERL
+177 RREAEEKARAEEERF
-192 RREAEERARAEEE
+192 RREAEEK
-205 RLRREAEERARAEEE
+205 ARAEEE

-225 AEEKSRGEKEK
+225 AEEKARAEEEGLRREAEEKSRGEEKK
-236 LRPEKDERD
+236 LRPEKDGRD

-253 LEVEKLISEKEN
+253 LEVEKLISEKED

-286 EAKTHAEAENKARA
+286 EAKTHAEAEDKARA

-313 AETERLSRVLEN
+313 AETERLSRVLES

-368 KVRREAEEQTRT
+368 KVRREAENQTRT

-386 SEAENQAR
+386 SEAEEQAR
-394 AEVESVRREAEDQA
+394 AEVERVRREAEDQTRA
-408 RTEIEKVRRETE
+408 
-420 DQARTEIEKVRRE
+420 
-433 TEEQARTEIEKVRR
+433 EIEKVRR
-447 EAEEQALTEIENVR
+447 EAEE
-461 REAEKQTRAEV
+461 QTRAEV

-482 VRKTERI
+482 ARETERM
-489 RREEERFR
+489 RREEERLR

-510 LRRETA
+510 LRREAA

-522 KEKRAASDPGKKRGP
+522 KEKRASSDPGKKRGP

-715 SFRESSENNFG
+715 PFRESSENNFG

-736 KNVHKPAGEE
+736 KNVHEPAGEE